1 MSALPDDP
9 MVPHLYAVQRTR
21 AEIPLTATME
31 LQPVSGSGIAGFA
44 AGQFNM
50 IYVFGVGEIPISISG
65 DPCRTEELRT
75 LVHTT
80 RAVGAVSRAITALKA
95 GEMVGVRGPFGTAW
109 PLEQAEA
116 HDVVLV
122 AGGIGLAPLR
132 PAVYYILAHR
142 EHYGRVALLY
152 GAREEEDL
160 LFQYEIVSWQEGG
173 IEVVLTVDQATP
185 SWQGHVGV
193 VTRLLAR
200 ASYDPA
206 TAIAMICGPEIM
218 MRFTALGLEQ
228 QGVGAE
234 RIFVSLERNMQ
245 CAIGFCGHCQYSSFF
260 VCKDGPIFPYER
272 VQHLLQEREI

>member
-9 MVPHLYAVQRTR
+9 MVPGLYTVLGTR
-21 AEIPLTATME
+21 AEIPLTVTME
-31 LQPVSGSGIAGFA
+31 LVPASEGSMSSFA

-65 DPCRTEELRT
+65 DPCRTEEPRT

-80 RAVGAVSRAITALKA
+80 RAVGAVSRAITALKP
-95 GEMVGVRGPFGTAW
+95 GETVGVRGPFGTAW
-109 PLEQAEA
+109 PLEPAEG

-132 PAVYYILAHR
+132 PAVYHLLAHR
-142 EHYGRVALLY
+142 ERYGRVALLY

-160 LFQYEIVSWQEGG
+160 LFQSEIASWQQGG
-173 IEVVLTVDQATP
+173 IEVLLTVDQGSP

-193 VTRLLAR
+193 VTRLLTHAR
-200 ASYDPA
+200 YDPA
-206 TAIAMICGPEIM
+206 TALAMVCGPEIM
-218 MRFTALGLEQ
+218 MRFAARGLEQ
-228 QGVGAE
+228 QGIGAD

-245 CAIGFCGHCQYSSFF
+245 CAIGLCGHCQYSSFF
-260 VCKDGPIFPYER
+260 VCKDGPVLPYQR
-272 VQHLLQEREI
+272 VRQLLQEREI

>member
-1 MSALPDDP
+1 MNAHPDP
-9 MVPHLYAVQRTR
+9 MVPHLYTVQRTR

-31 LQPVSGSGIAGFA
+31 LAPASGSGIAAFA

-65 DPCRTEELRT
+65 DPSRIEEPRT

-80 RAVGAVSRAITALKA
+80 RAVGAVSRAITALKV
-95 GEMVGVRGPFGTAW
+95 GEMVGVRGPFGTSW
-109 PLEQAEA
+109 PLEPAEG
-116 HDVVLV
+116 HDMVLV

-132 PAVYYILAHR
+132 PAVYHILAHR
-142 EHYGRVALLY
+142 ERYGRVALLY

-160 LFQYEIVSWQEGG
+160 LFQNELGSWQQGG
-173 IEVVLTVDQATP
+173 VEVVLTVDQATP
-185 SWQGHVGV
+185 SWHGHVGV

-200 ASYDPA
+200 ADFDPA

-228 QGVGAE
+228 QGVSMD

-245 CAIGFCGHCQYSSFF
+245 CAIGFCGHCQYSSYFI
-260 VCKDGPIFPYER
+260 CKDGPVFLY
-272 VQHLLQEREI
+272 QHVHQLLQEREI

>member
-1 MSALPDDP
+1 
-9 MVPHLYAVQRTR
+9 MVPHLYTVQSTR
-21 AEIPLTATME
+21 AEIPLTTTME
-31 LQPVSGSGIAGFA
+31 LQPASGSGIAAYA

-65 DPCRTEELRT
+65 DPCRTEEPRT

-80 RAVGAVSRAITALKA
+80 RAVGAVSRAITSLKP
-95 GEMVGVRGPFGTAW
+95 GEVVGVRGPFGTAW
-109 PLEQAEA
+109 PLGPAEG

-132 PAVYYILAHR
+132 PAVLDILAHR
-142 EHYGRVALLY
+142 QRYGKVALLY
-152 GAREEEDL
+152 GSRQPDDL
-160 LFQYEIVSWQEGG
+160 LFQSEIVSWQQGG

-193 VTRLLAR
+193 VTRLLTR

-206 TAIAMICGPEIM
+206 TAIAMVCGPEIM

-260 VCKDGPIFPYER
+260 ICKDGPVFPYER
-272 VQHLLQEREI
+272 VHQLLQEREI